1 MPLCEVDAMPI
12 CEVTDVA
19 RRIVCIAPSN
29 TEILHALGAEDR
41 IVGVSSYCDF
51 PPQSSD
57 MPRCGGF
64 FDPNIERILSLHP
77 DLVLAQSFLQEDAVK
92 ALVHTEV
99 RVMAF
104 AATSVREILED
115 VLLLGRL
122 VEREP
127 QARAIVGQMSEEL
140 QKVQRRAGEL
150 SAKVGRRPRVHLE
163 EWGPSEPYYL
173 AGDWVAELLSLAGG
187 ENCFSDRP
195 LRCPSPQRKVTGADI
210 AERDPDLI
218 ITAWCGCND
227 KVDLSRV
234 ARRPALQDSR
244 AVREGWLR
252 FVDDRFLM
260 RPGPRIT
267 EGARRLQAHI
277 EEWAAA
283 QPGQTV

>member
-1 MPLCEVDAMPI
+1 MPLCEVEAMPV
-12 CEVTDVA
+12 CEVNDVA

-29 TEILHALGAEDR
+29 TEILHALGAGDR

-51 PPQSSD
+51 PPQPSEL
-57 MPRCGGF
+57 PRCGGF

-92 ALVHTEV
+92 ALVHAEI

-115 VLLLGRL
+115 VLLLGRM
-122 VEREP
+122 VDKEP
-127 QARAIVGQMSEEL
+127 EARAIVRQMSEEL
-140 QKVQRRAGEL
+140 QRVQQRASDL

-173 AGDWVAELLSLAGG
+173 AGDWAAELLSLAGG
-187 ENCFSDRP
+187 ENCFNDRP
-195 LRCPSPQRKVTGADI
+195 LRCPSPERQITDADI
-210 AERDPDLI
+210 AKRDPDLI
-218 ITAWCGCND
+218 ITAWCGCNE

-244 AVREGWLR
+244 AVRQGWLR
-252 FVDDRFLM
+252 SVDDRFLM

-283 QPGQTV
+283 QTGQTA

>member
-12 CEVTDVA
+12 CEVNDVA

-51 PPQSSD
+51 PPQASD

-92 ALVHTEV
+92 ALVHAEV

-115 VLLLGRL
+115 VVLLGRM
-122 VEREP
+122 VNREP
-127 QARAIVGQMSEEL
+127 QAHTIVRQMSEEL
-140 QKVQRRAGEL
+140 QKVQQRACEL

-163 EWGPSEPYYL
+163 EWGPAEPYYL
-173 AGDWVAELLSLAGG
+173 AGDWAAELLSLAGG
-187 ENCFSDRP
+187 ENCFNDRP
-195 LRCPSPQRKVTGADI
+195 LRCPSPQRKVTAADI

-234 ARRPALQDSR
+234 ARRPALQNSR
-244 AVREGWLR
+244 AVRQGWLR
-252 FVDDRFLM
+252 SVDDRFLM

-277 EEWAAA
+277 EDWAAA
-283 QPGQTV
+283 QTDRAL

>member
-1 MPLCEVDAMPI
+1 MPLCEVDVMPV
-12 CEVTDVA
+12 CEVNDVA

-29 TEILHALGAEDR
+29 TEILHALGAGDR

-51 PPQSSD
+51 PPQSSA

-92 ALVHTEV
+92 ALVHAEV

-115 VLLLGRL
+115 VLLLGRM
-122 VEREP
+122 VDKET
-127 QARAIVGQMSEEL
+127 QARIIVGQVSEEL
-140 QKVQRRAGEL
+140 QKVQQRAFEL
-150 SAKVGRRPRVHLE
+150 AAKVGRRPRVHLE
-163 EWGPSEPYYL
+163 EWGPNEPYYL
-173 AGDWVAELLSLAGG
+173 AGDWAAELLSLAGG

-195 LRCPSPQRKVTGADI
+195 LRCPSPQRKVTDTDI
-210 AERDPDLI
+210 AKRDPDLI

-252 FVDDRFLM
+252 SVDDRFLM

-283 QPGQTV
+283 QPGQRV

>member
-1 MPLCEVDAMPI
+1 MPVWEVK
-12 CEVTDVA
+12 DVA

-29 TEILHALGAEDR
+29 TEILHALGAGDR

-51 PPQSSD
+51 PAQPSE

-64 FDPNIERILSLHP
+64 FNPNIERILSLRP

-92 ALVHTEV
+92 ALVHAEI

-115 VLLLGRL
+115 ILLLGRM
-122 VEREP
+122 VDKEP
-127 QARAIVGQMSEEL
+127 QARTIVQQMSDEL
-140 QKVQRRAGEL
+140 KKVQQRACEL
-150 SAKVGRRPRVHLE
+150 SAKVGRRPRVHME
-163 EWGPSEPYYL
+163 EWGPGEPYYL
-173 AGDWVAELLSLAGG
+173 AGDWAAELLSLAGG

-195 LRCPSPQRKVTGADI
+195 LRCPSPQREITGADI
-210 AERDPDLI
+210 ALRDPDLI

-227 KVDLSRV
+227 QVDLSRV

-244 AVREGWLR
+244 VVREGWLR
-252 FVDDRFLM
+252 SVDDRFLM

-267 EGARRLQAHI
+267 EGARRIQAHI

-283 QPGQTV
+283 QTGQTV